1 MNDGT
6 AHWLR
11 QRITA
16 LAMIP
21 LTIWFVWSSSHLF
34 TLDRAGFQSW
44 LNLHHHAN
52 LILFVIFSFDTV
64 LSHEVGCSG
73 SH

>member
-11 QRITA
+11 QRITVSYDPITFGLFGPQA
-16 LAMIP
+16 
-21 LTIWFVWSSSHLF
+21 TF

-52 LILFVIFSFDTV
+52 LILFVIFISTLFY
-64 LSHEVGCSG
+64 HMAGCSG